1 MREEIQLKRSS
12 RLIDLTIYFNNHP
25 NVRTPLTYF
34 SERFSAAKSSI
45 SEDLAILKKYYE
57 QENIGELITI
67 SGVTGGVVFIP
78 RDSKEMVKRNL
89 DKMITEIQ
97 SKNRLLPGGYLYI
110 SDIISSPHHVRTI
123 GSALA
128 SAFQDEKIDVIM
140 TIATKGIPIAYAIA
154 SFINVPVI
162 CVRQSLEVTEG
173 SMVTIYYESG
183 SKNTLYSMGLSRHAL
198 QKGQRVL
205 VVDDLLKVGG
215 TIRGMAQIVQEFEA
229 ELVGIGVFI
238 ESSGHPRIQEDYVS
252 LIKYDENII
261 KDNQPF
267 LTYGNIGSYLKN

>member
-1 MREEIQLKRSS
+1 MKRSS

-25 NVRTPLTYF
+25 NVRTSLTYF
-34 SERFSAAKSSI
+34 SERFHAAKSSI

-57 QENIGELITI
+57 TENIGELITI

-78 RDSKEMVKRNL
+78 RDSKEMVKKNL
-89 DKMITEIQ
+89 DKIINEIQ
-97 SKNRLLPGGYLYI
+97 SKDRLLPGGYLYI

-123 GSALA
+123 GSSLA

-162 CVRQSLEVTEG
+162 CVRQSLEITEG
-173 SMVTIYYESG
+173 SMLTIHYESG
-183 SKNTLYSMGLSRHAL
+183 SKNTLYSMGLSRKSL

-215 TIRGMAQIVQEFEA
+215 TIRGMVQMVHEFEA
-229 ELVGIGVFI
+229 ELVGIAVFI
-238 ESSGHPRIQEDYVS
+238 ESSGHPRVQEDYVS
-252 LIKYDENII
+252 LIKYDENVMEN
-261 KDNQPF
+261 KKP
-267 LTYGNIGSYLKN
+267 LLSYGNVENYLNN

>member
-1 MREEIQLKRSS
+1 MKRSS

-25 NVRTPLTYF
+25 NVRTSLTYF
-34 SERFSAAKSSI
+34 SERFCAAKSSI

-78 RDSKEMVKRNL
+78 RDSKEMVKKSL
-89 DKMITEIQ
+89 DQMIEELR
-97 SKNRLLPGGYLYI
+97 SKDRLLPGGYLYI
-110 SDIISSPHHVRTI
+110 SDIIGSPHYVRTI

-140 TIATKGIPIAYAIA
+140 TIATKGIPIAYTIA

-162 CVRQSLEVTEG
+162 MVRQSLEITEG
-173 SMVTIYYESG
+173 SMLTIHYESG
-183 SKNTLYSMGLSRHAL
+183 SKNTLYSMGLSRKAL
-198 QKGQRVL
+198 KKGQRVL

-215 TIRGMAQIVQEFEA
+215 TIRGMVQMVHEFEA
-229 ELVGIGVFI
+229 VLAGIAVFI
-238 ESSGHPRIQEDYVS
+238 ESSGHPRVQEDYVS
-252 LIKYDENII
+252 LIKYDENNLEGNNL
-261 KDNQPF
+261 K
-267 LTYGNIGSYLKN
+267 LAYGNIMDVIKE